1 MLGPTLGR
9 TACASVGLL
18 AHFSLSPDEWTRL
31 ITDIQRCHFRTGE
44 LQNVCSQQ
52 KFSPRQSK
60 KKMNYSCIR
69 DVHYFTRAKPVNFR
83 AGEEGLTLHRIARN
97 HSGLLLSLSGD
108 EF

>member
-1 MLGPTLGR
+1 M
-9 TACASVGLL
+9 CAVSRSF
-18 AHFSLSPDEWTRL
+18 HQD
-31 ITDIQRCHFRTGE
+31 
-44 LQNVCSQQ
+44 SQ
-52 KFSPRQSK
+52 

-69 DVHYFTRAKPVNFR
+69 DVHYFTRAKPVNIR